1 MNKSHTGRKHIGV
14 VLGEFLWFLTYIVN
28 QGWSWF
34 ATWLHMDPYGL
45 QSVDHSGFRL
55 PSFSGSKI
63 YWLVVWNMILIF
75 PNSWD
80 DDQIWQTH
88 IFRGGWSH
96 QPDW

>member
-1 MNKSHTGRKHIGV
+1 MISTIDMRTTIETVDFPIKNGDFPVRYVSLPEG
-14 VLGEFLWFLTYIVN
+14 N
-28 QGWSWF
+28 Q
-34 ATWLHMDPYGL
+34 HN
-45 QSVDHSGFRL
+45 QQN
-55 PSFSGSKI
+55 
-63 YWLVVWNMILIF
+63 WLVVWNMIFIF

>member
-1 MNKSHTGRKHIGV
+1 MISTIDMRTTIETVDFPIKNGDFPVRYVSLPEG
-14 VLGEFLWFLTYIVN
+14 N
-28 QGWSWF
+28 Q
-34 ATWLHMDPYGL
+34 HN
-45 QSVDHSGFRL
+45 QQN
-55 PSFSGSKI
+55 
-63 YWLVVWNMILIF
+63 WLVVWNMILIF